1 MMSDL
6 KRVSQVLE
14 SRAERSPQPGL
25 PGIQKREST
34 GSSRAVSFS
43 LGPPSSR
50 RGTQTSLRSRL
61 RSYDESRVNLDLSTR
76 ITAGGVRKY
85 SQEPVRASAAKG
97 AGGGAAKKYSV
108 PASYRRY
115 TAPSQPKT
123 RLPSTS
129 IGLLQRYGH
138 YDLSDYVGMLRYL
151 RINSAKRRKFLK
163 KHRLPSATE
172 FYPEGEA
179 PPEESGESEEE
190 EEEERGEVLQVEDV
204 KVKKPQVKKRNRQ
217 KPLARFRRITRTVV
231 MLSKAVTTESE
242 EDEKQKKPN
251 MKSFAEFQYEIES
264 MMNKSGP
271 AFDPSYYKARKEV
284 FVSDEAKAILRLAPE
299 DRTEEQIQ
307 LALKSVRSAVDVF
320 SEFPIKMQE
329 SLIRVGWYECFDPK
343 RVIIRQGHI
352 AENFY
357 FILSGTAVVT
367 VISRDEDT
375 GEPSLKTVAFL
386 KKGNS
391 FGELALMHQS
401 KRNASVI
408 CKDTVS
414 LLAVGREDFVSI
426 FMHGTGKPD
435 GQEPEHVRFLRKVPE
450 LQGWPVDKLPQHNPD
465 VCLYTFFRRGLVICK
480 DSSMTDKIYVVV
492 TGRCRVLKSLRPTT
506 PQFSSRR
513 RRNVPTDFSGPS
525 LSPRSV
531 ASSASDD
538 SEETAPVSSPSR
550 SSDPLRAY
558 TYPGPAKRRQ
568 ARSATRP
575 RTDSPG
581 LPPIYMKTPMTGLPE
596 DASSHKQQL
605 EELFNERLTISQ
617 AKRRSVLPAS
627 ERTTPDLSHQDDTIS
642 DSSGDSEVF
651 IQVQTLKEG
660 DVFGLVNVVFS
671 PAEGGTGMSLVSDG
685 AECIL
690 ISRKFF
696 EKHLD
701 LDIRRKIR
709 STIQPY
715 PSERSLQQ
723 KLQDKVNWE
732 EFKTRTVQDLV
743 ASKELVSFM
752 QNPVHS

>member
-1 MMSDL
+1 MAHLQLHEDVEMCWDD
-6 KRVSQVLE
+6 KW
-14 SRAERSPQPGL
+14 ERRRQKYNL
-25 PGIQKREST
+25 PPLYMEK
-34 GSSRAVSFS
+34 V
-43 LGPPSSR
+43 R
-50 RGTQTSLRSRL
+50 RRLATRYGYRL
-61 RSYDESRVNLDLSTR
+61 REDSAPAPAPAPTHLPPLSPSGRTLSTATLEEK
-76 ITAGGVRKY
+76 TAV
-85 SQEPVRASAAKG
+85 PVQQQ
-97 AGGGAAKKYSV
+97 V
-108 PASYRRY
+108 
-115 TAPSQPKT
+115 
-123 RLPSTS
+123 
-129 IGLLQRYGH
+129 
-138 YDLSDYVGMLRYL
+138 
-151 RINSAKRRKFLK
+151 
-163 KHRLPSATE
+163 
-172 FYPEGEA
+172 
-179 PPEESGESEEE
+179 
-190 EEEERGEVLQVEDV
+190 VEDDADPED
-204 KVKKPQVKKRNRQ
+204 KEE
-217 KPLARFRRITRTVV
+217 PLARFRRITRTVV
-231 MLSKAVTTESE
+231 MLSKAVTTENE
-242 EDEKQKKPN
+242 EEEKQKKPN
-251 MKSFAEFQYEIES
+251 LKSFAEFQYEIES

-284 FVSDEAKAILRLAPE
+284 FVSDEAKGILRLAPE

-307 LALKSVRSAVDVF
+307 LALKSVRSAVEVF

-426 FMHGTGKPD
+426 FMHGADKPD

-480 DSSMTDKIYVVV
+480 DSSLADKIYVVV

-513 RRNVPTDFSGPS
+513 RRNVPTDFTGPS

-558 TYPGPAKRRQ
+558 TYPGPSRRRQ

-575 RTDSPG
+575 STDSPG
-581 LPPIYMKTPMTGLPE
+581 LPPIYMKTPMAGLPE

-617 AKRRSVLPAS
+617 AKRRSALPTS

-642 DSSGDSEVF
+642 DSPGDSEIF

-671 PAEGGTGMSLVSDG
+671 PTEGGTGMSLVSDG

-709 STIQPY
+709 STVSINIVCDRGIQPY

-732 EFKTRTVQDLV
+732 DFKTRTVQDFV
-743 ASKELVSFM
+743 ASKELVSFL

>member
-1 MMSDL
+1 MAHLREDGQVCCWDDRWERRRQKYNLPPLYMEKVRRRLATRYGYRLREDSAQAPPQL
-6 KRVSQVLE
+6 ELPPLPPSQ
-14 SRAERSPQPGL
+14 RALSAV
-25 PGIQKREST
+25 
-34 GSSRAVSFS
+34 SSRAD
-43 LGPPSSR
+43 
-50 RGTQTSLRSRL
+50 Q
-61 RSYDESRVNLDLSTR
+61 D
-76 ITAGGVRKY
+76 A
-85 SQEPVRASAAKG
+85 
-97 AGGGAAKKYSV
+97 V
-108 PASYRRY
+108 PA
-115 TAPSQPKT
+115 AQQVVAEDDGDK
-123 RLPSTS
+123 
-129 IGLLQRYGH
+129 
-138 YDLSDYVGMLRYL
+138 
-151 RINSAKRRKFLK
+151 A
-163 KHRLPSATE
+163 
-172 FYPEGEA
+172 EA
-179 PPEESGESEEE
+179 EE
-190 EEEERGEVLQVEDV
+190 
-204 KVKKPQVKKRNRQ
+204 
-217 KPLARFRRITRTVV
+217 PLARFRRITRTVV